1 MHFVSLQVRIV
12 TVEKKSN
19 EVLNRLNKTK
29 QEASPDFRAMR
40 EERDRKQRSDE
51 KRKMQKQVIL
61 CLLLM
66 GGFRLTHFLSECI
79 FPQQ

>member
-1 MHFVSLQVRIV
+1 M

-19 EVLNRLNKTK
+19 DILNRLNKTK

-40 EERDRKQRSDE
+40 EERDRKQRSEE

-61 CLLLM
+61 YL
-66 GGFRLTHFLSECI
+66 FLVGNFSCMD
-79 FPQQ
+79 FY